1 MAVPGVLDAEG
12 EPIVSGGATAVP
24 GLYFCGFTV
33 TVGGT
38 LKQIG
43 VEAPAIAKLIADE
56 TTELGA
62 S

>member
-1 MAVPGVLDAEG
+1 MLASVPGVLGADG
-12 EPIVSGGATAVP
+12 EPIVSGGATAAP

-43 VEAPAIAKLIADE
+43 VEAPAIAGLISDE
-56 TTELGA
+56 TAALN
-62 S
+62 